1 MKRFK
6 IFKQLKE
13 YLDKNIIFKV
23 SICIILVVML
33 VAVLIL
39 GSIYSNNLN
48 KRNLSLV
55 VTKSN
60 DEDLTNKQEEEKRK
74 AEEKKKEEEKK
85 VKLQE
90 LKDKIKEL
98 DENAD
103 LTITEEDID
112 KDILYYENIYNE
124 LLKEAEENEEGSS
137 ESNESENTY
146 DPGYNNDN
154 SNGWGQ

>member
-23 SICIILVVML
+23 SICIILVLVL
-33 VAVLIL
+33 VAVLIS
-39 GSIYSNNLN
+39 GSIYSNHLN
-48 KRNLSLV
+48 KKNLSLV
-55 VTKSN
+55 VTKSK
-60 DEDLTNKQEEEKRK
+60 DGDSTNKEEEEKRK
-74 AEEKKKEEEKK
+74 EEKRKEEEKK

-112 KDILYYENIYNE
+112 KYILYY
-124 LLKEAEENEEGSS
+124 
-137 ESNESENTY
+137 
-146 DPGYNNDN
+146 
-154 SNGWGQ
+154 

>member
-23 SICIILVVML
+23 SICIILVVIL

-98 DENAD
+98 DENVD
-103 LTITEEDID
+103 LTITIV
-112 KDILYYENIYNE
+112 IIITRVICIFRFI
-124 LLKEAEENEEGSS
+124 AFA
-137 ESNESENTY
+137 TTFFIFFCFF
-146 DPGYNNDN
+146 
-154 SNGWGQ
+154 